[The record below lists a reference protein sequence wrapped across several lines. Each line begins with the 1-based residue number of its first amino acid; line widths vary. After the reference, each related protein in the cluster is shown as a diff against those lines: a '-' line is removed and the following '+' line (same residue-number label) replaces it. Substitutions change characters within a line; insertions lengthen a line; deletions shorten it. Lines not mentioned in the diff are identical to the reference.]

1 MGTGIIVSIIV
12 IAGLAY
18 LIPWF
23 ASRKSEVGTD
33 EDTEAFAESMTLIR
47 RAGVL
52 VDASADEC
60 EVSTPMTRRAALYEV
75 RQAHRAAAVRR
86 RRVVL
91 TLLAATLVMTALAVF
106 LPMISSAAPHIPWW
120 ACAIP
125 AGLLIAFLGVAR
137 YSVVSLQNTLDR
149 RVDLIQS
156 GWEEDTISFQIPAD
170 LREGSS
176 AGGQGNALDGSDEHS
191 VELSG
196 PIVRASSLWDP
207 IPVVTPTY
215 VSKPLVPRT
224 VRTIDLSAPGPM
236 AHRVPVTNDTQAIE
250 VVEESDETRPQAVGE

>member
-23 ASRKSEVGTD
+23 ASRRTEGVQD
-33 EDTEAFAESMTLIR
+33 EDSEAFAESMTLIR

-52 VDASADEC
+52 IDESAAEC
-60 EVSTPMTRRAALYEV
+60 EVSTPMTRRAALHEV
-75 RQAHRAAAVRR
+75 AQAHRAAAVRR

-91 TLLAATLVMTALAVF
+91 TLLVATLVTAV
-106 LPMISSAAPHIPWW
+106 LPIVLPALSASLPRVPYW
-120 ACAIP
+120 ACAVP
-125 AGLLIAFLGVAR
+125 GGLLVAFLAVAR
-137 YSVVSLQNTLDR
+137 FSVVALQRTLDR

-156 GWEEDTISFQIPAD
+156 GWEHDTISFQVPAD

-176 AGGQGNALDGSDEHS
+176 VVGVDGQVADELS
-191 VELSG
+191 VELSE
-196 PIVRASSLWDP
+196 PIMRASSLWDP
-207 IPVVTPTY
+207 IPVTTPTY

-236 AHRVPVTNDTQAIE
+236 AHRVPVTNDTQVIE
-250 VVEESDETRPQAVGE
+250 AVEESDETRPQAVGE